1 MSDRFD
7 DDVPEEPVAAVRTSS
22 RSRALL
28 ITGLVLVLAFF
39 ALTTF
44 ATIYTD
50 RLWYRAEGYG
60 EVFTKLFWTRTS
72 LFLIFGLL
80 MALSVGVNMYLA
92 HRFRPFFRP
101 DSPEQAGLE
110 RYRDAVLPVRG
121 WLVAGVSVVIGLFA
135 GTAAAGEWRTYL
147 LWANRTSF
155 DRADSFFH
163 KDIGF
168 YVFELPWFH
177 YLVNFTMAALVISL
191 LAAATVHY
199 LYGGIRLQTPG
210 DRLTGAAQVQ
220 FSVLVGLFVLA
231 KAVDY
236 WLDRYDL
243 VSASGRL
250 IDGVTYTDDHAVLPA
265 KNILLGIAVICAV
278 LFFLNI
284 WRRTWTLPSVG
295 LALLVLSAILL
306 GLIWPGIVQ
315 AFQVRPTEP
324 DKEAPYIAANIAATR
339 MAYDVQDVEVKGF
352 TDESLGGTEDEGAV
366 LADTASVPL
375 VDPQLVH
382 QAFEQIQQVR
392 SYYSVADV
400 LDVDR
405 YNIDGTDRAL
415 VLGVRELDQNGIS
428 DDARNWSNLHTV
440 YTHGNGLI
448 AAFANQRPAD
458 DGTEG
463 TEIQWAEGQQA
474 NQNALSEAT
483 GGYESR
489 VYYGEHSPDYSIVG
503 KLAGAPDVE
512 LNLGGEADSSD
523 TTTYEGKGGVDV
535 GSTFRKLMY
544 AIKFGDPNFVLSER
558 VNSNS
563 KLLYIRN
570 PRERVQKVAPW
581 LTVDSDPYPAVVDG
595 HILWV
600 VDGYTTTDR
609 YPLAEKE
616 SIQTMTDDS
625 LTQANNLPIV
635 PTDQINYMRNA
646 VKATV
651 DAYDGT
657 VRLYAW
663 DEDDPMLKAWSSA
676 FPGTVLPKTDIPEE
690 LTDHLRYP
698 EDLFKVQRY
707 QFARYHVTDASAF
720 YNNSARWEVPPDP
733 EQRGKLQPP
742 YRMFVSDPDTGVDRF
757 AMTSVYVPYK
767 KNNLA
772 GFVSVDSDATSA
784 DYGKIQVLQLPNENT
799 PGPGNIANEMQS
811 DDRVTS
817 QLFSFTQ
824 GASQVL
830 YGNLLTLP
838 VTGGLMY
845 VQPVYVSR
853 TNSTASYPILRKVL
867 VSFGDQVG
875 IGDTLEEAILDVLGG
890 DTTPPDETGGDNN
903 PPDTGGGN
911 IPTRVR
917 NLLAQA
923 EQKFEQADQ
932 AFKDGKVGQ
941 WATLIEEGRQKIDQA
956 LAVLNEKTGTDEPTD
971 GPTSGSTDGPTDG
984 ATAEPSDGATSA
996 TDEPSP

>member
-7 DDVPEEPVAAVRTSS
+7 DDLPDEPAVAARPQS

-44 ATIYTD
+44 SSIYTD

-60 EVFTKLFWTRTS
+60 NVFSKLFWTRTS
-72 LFLIFGLL
+72 LFVVFGLL
-80 MALSVGVNMYLA
+80 MATAVGANMYLA

-121 WLVAGVSVVIGLFA
+121 WLLAGVSAVIGLFA

-147 LWANRTSF
+147 LWANRTDF
-155 DRADSFFH
+155 GRADLFFR

-168 YVFELPWFH
+168 YVFELPWLH
-177 YLVNFTMAALVISL
+177 YLVNFAMAALIISL

-220 FSVLVGLFVLA
+220 FSVLLGLFVLA
-231 KAVDY
+231 KAADY

-243 VSASGRL
+243 VSASGNL
-250 IDGVTYTDDHAVLPA
+250 IDGITYTDDHAVLPA

-295 LALLVLSAILL
+295 LALLVLSAVLL
-306 GLIWPGIVQ
+306 GMIWPGIVQ

-324 DKEAPYIAANIAATR
+324 DKEAPYINNNINSTR
-339 MAYDVQDVEVKGF
+339 EAYDLQDVEV
-352 TDESLGGTEDEGAV
+352 EPYAGGTGAGSDDEGAV
-366 LADTASVPL
+366 QADTASTPL

-392 SYYSVADV
+392 SYYSVSDV

-415 VLGVRELDQNGIS
+415 VLGVRELDQRGLP

-440 YTHGNGLI
+440 YTHGNGII

-458 DGTEG
+458 DGKEG
-463 TEIQWAEGQQA
+463 TEIQWAEGQQE

-489 VYYGEHSPDYSIVG
+489 VYYGEQSPDYSIVG
-503 KLAGAPDVE
+503 KVAGAADVE
-512 LNLGGEADSSD
+512 LDLGNESDSG
-523 TTTYEGKGGVDV
+523 TATTYSGKGGVAV
-535 GSTFRKLMY
+535 GSVFRKVLY
-544 AIKFGDPNFVLSER
+544 AVKFGDPNFLLSER
-558 VNSNS
+558 VNENS
-563 KLLYIRN
+563 KVLYIRN
-570 PRERVQKVAPW
+570 PRQRVQKVAPW
-581 LTVDSDPYPAVVDG
+581 LTVDSDAYPAVVDG
-595 HILWV
+595 RILWV

-616 SIQTMTDDS
+616 SIDTMTDDS
-625 LTQANNLPIV
+625 LTQENNLPIV

-657 VRLYAW
+657 VKLYAW
-663 DEDDPMLKAWSSA
+663 DESDPMLEVWRNA
-676 FPGTVLPKTDIPEE
+676 FPDTVLPREDMPEE
-690 LTDHLRYP
+690 LVSHLRYP

-707 QFARYHVTDASAF
+707 QFARYHVTDPGTF
-720 YNNSARWEVPPDP
+720 YQKDAWWEVPKDP
-733 EQRGKLQPP
+733 EQAGKLQPP
-742 YRMFVSDPDTGVDRF
+742 YRLFVQDPETGQDEF
-757 AMTSVYVPYK
+757 ALTSVYVPYR

-772 GFVSVDSDATSA
+772 AFVSVDSDATNP
-784 DYGKIQVLQLPNENT
+784 DTYGRIQVLQLPNENT

-811 DDRVTS
+811 DTEVTAK
-817 QLFSFTQ
+817 LLPLTQ
-824 GASQVL
+824 GSASVRP
-830 YGNLLTLP
+830 GNLLTIP

-845 VQPVYVSR
+845 VQPIYATRQLSD
-853 TNSTASYPILRKVL
+853 ASYPILRYVV
-867 VSFGDQVG
+867 VSYGDEVG
-875 IGDTLEEAILDVLGG
+875 IGETLAEAITDVLGG
-890 DTTPPDETGGDNN
+890 ETTTPPVDGNPDDN
-903 PPDTGGGN
+903 PPPDNGGGTS
-911 IPTRVR
+911 PARVR
-917 NLLAQA
+917 TLLAQA
-923 EQKFEQADQ
+923 EADFAAADR
-932 AFKDGKVGQ
+932 AFAAGRVGQ
-941 WATLIEEGRQKIDQA
+941 WANLMEQGRAKVDEAIRILEQRAQEPAAEPTDQP
-956 LAVLNEKTGTDEPTD
+956 TDEPT
-971 GPTSGSTDGPTDG
+971 GGASG
-984 ATAEPSDGATSA
+984 
-996 TDEPSP
+996 

>member
-1 MSDRFD
+1 
-7 DDVPEEPVAAVRTSS
+7 
-22 RSRALL
+22 
-28 ITGLVLVLAFF
+28 
-39 ALTTF
+39 
-44 ATIYTD
+44 
-50 RLWYRAEGYG
+50 
-60 EVFTKLFWTRTS
+60 
-72 LFLIFGLL
+72 
-80 MALSVGVNMYLA
+80 
-92 HRFRPFFRP
+92 
-101 DSPEQAGLE
+101 
-110 RYRDAVLPVRG
+110 
-121 WLVAGVSVVIGLFA
+121 
-135 GTAAAGEWRTYL
+135 
-147 LWANRTSF
+147 
-155 DRADSFFH
+155 
-163 KDIGF
+163 
-168 YVFELPWFH
+168 
-177 YLVNFTMAALVISL
+177 MAALVISL

-220 FSVLVGLFVLA
+220 FSVLLGLFVLV

-243 VSASGRL
+243 VSASGKL

-306 GLIWPGIVQ
+306 GMIWPGIVQ

-324 DKEAPYIAANIAATR
+324 DKEAEYIAANIAATR
-339 MAYDVQDVEVKGF
+339 MAYDVQDVQVEGF
-352 TDESLGGTEDEGAV
+352 TDESLGSTDDSGAI

-382 QAFEQIQQVR
+382 AAFEQIQQVR

-405 YNIDGTDRAL
+405 YDIDGTDRAL
-415 VLGVRELDQNGIS
+415 VLGVREMDQNGIS

-458 DGTEG
+458 DGSEG
-463 TEIQWAEGQQA
+463 IEIQWAEGQQA

-489 VYYGEHSPDYSIVG
+489 VYYGEESPDYSIVG
-503 KLAGAPDVE
+503 KTEGAADVE
-512 LNLGGEADSSD
+512 LDLGGESDSSD
-523 TTTYEGKGGVDV
+523 TTTYTGKGGVDV
-535 GSTFRKLMY
+535 GSTVRKLLY
-544 AIKFGDPNFVLSER
+544 AVKFGDPNFVLSER
-558 VNSNS
+558 VNTNS
-563 KLLYIRN
+563 KVLYIRN
-570 PRERVQKVAPW
+570 PRQRVQKVAPW

-595 HILWV
+595 RIQWI

-657 VRLYAW
+657 VKLYAW
-663 DEDDPMLKAWSSA
+663 DESDPMLEAWSSA
-676 FPGTVLPKTDIPEE
+676 FPGTVLPKTDIPPE

-720 YNNSARWEVPPDP
+720 YNNSARWEVPKDP
-733 EQRGKLQPP
+733 EQSGKLQPP
-742 YRMFVSDPDTGVDRF
+742 YRMFVQDPETGQDKF
-757 AMTSVYVPYK
+757 AMTSVYVPFR

-772 GFVSVDSDATSA
+772 SFVSVDSDATSE

-811 DDRVTS
+811 DTEVTQALLPLTQGGSSRVT
-817 QLFSFTQ
+817 
-824 GASQVL
+824 

-845 VQPVYVSR
+845 VQPIYATRQLSD
-853 TNSTASYPILRKVL
+853 ASYPILRYVT
-867 VSFGDQVG
+867 VSYGDRVG
-875 IGDTLEEAILDVLGG
+875 IGNTLERAIIDVLGG
-890 DTTPPDETGGDNN
+890 DVTPPTEEPGGTDN
-903 PPDTGGGN
+903 PPDSGDAE
-911 IPTRVR
+911 IPARVR
-917 NLLAQA
+917 TLLAQA
-923 EQKFEQADQ
+923 EQDFDDADA
-932 AFKDGKVGQ
+932 AFKAGKIGQ
-941 WATLIEEGRQKIDQA
+941 WATLIEQGREKVDEA
-956 LAVLNEKTGTDEPTD
+956 LQILNETNESGEPTDEPTAARRAARRR
-971 GPTSGSTDGPTDG
+971 
-984 ATAEPSDGATSA
+984 ATT
-996 TDEPSP
+996 TPSP

>member
-7 DDVPEEPVAAVRTSS
+7 DDVPEEPAAPVRTSS

-155 DRADSFFH
+155 GRADSFFK

-220 FSVLVGLFVLA
+220 FSVLLGLFVLV

-243 VSASGRL
+243 VSASGKL

-306 GLIWPGIVQ
+306 GMIWPGIVQ

-352 TDESLGGTEDEGAV
+352 TDESLGGTEDDAAV

-405 YNIDGTDRAL
+405 YDIDGTDRAL

-428 DDARNWSNLHTV
+428 DDSRNWSNLHTV

-474 NQNALSEAT
+474 TQNALSEAT

-503 KLAGAPDVE
+503 KVAGAPDVE

-558 VNSNS
+558 VNANS
-563 KLLYIRN
+563 KVLYIRN

-595 HILWV
+595 RILWV

-657 VRLYAW
+657 VKLYAW
-663 DEDDPMLKAWSSA
+663 DESDPMLKAWSSA
-676 FPGTVLPKTDIPEE
+676 FPGTVLPKTDIPAE

-707 QFARYHVTDASAF
+707 QFARYHVTDAGAF

-757 AMTSVYVPYK
+757 SMTSVYVPYK

-772 GFVSVDSDATSA
+772 AFVSVDSDASDPET
-784 DYGKIQVLQLPNENT
+784 YGRIQVLQLPNENT

-811 DDRVTS
+811 DDAVT
-817 QLFSFTQ
+817 QELFQFNQ

-875 IGDTLEEAILDVLGG
+875 IGDTLEEGILDVLGG
-890 DTTPPDETGGDNN
+890 DTTPPDEPGDGGTDN

-956 LAVLNEKTGTDEPTD
+956 LAVLDEKTGTDEPTD
-971 GPTSGSTDGPTDG
+971 EPTDG
-984 ATAEPSDGATSA
+984 TTTEPSDGASSDA

>member
-7 DDVPEEPVAAVRTSS
+7 DELHEEAAAPGRPQS

-44 ATIYTD
+44 SSIYTD

-60 EVFTKLFWTRTS
+60 NVFSKLFWTRTG
-72 LFLIFGLL
+72 LFLVFGLL
-80 MALSVGVNMYLA
+80 MAIAVGANMYLA

-121 WLVAGVSVVIGLFA
+121 WLLAGVSVVIGLFA
-135 GTAAAGEWRTYL
+135 GTAAAGEWRTYM
-147 LWANRTSF
+147 LWANRTDF
-155 DRADSFFH
+155 GRADLFFR

-168 YVFELPWFH
+168 YVFELPWMH
-177 YLVNFTMAALVISL
+177 YLVNFLMAVLIISL

-220 FSVLVGLFVLA
+220 FSVLLGLFVLV
-231 KAVDY
+231 KAADY

-243 VSASGRL
+243 VSNSGNL
-250 IDGVTYTDDHAVLPA
+250 IDGITYTDDHAVLPA
-265 KNILLGIAVICAV
+265 KNILLGISIICAV

-295 LALLVLSAILL
+295 LALLVLSAVLL
-306 GLIWPGIVQ
+306 GMIWPGIVQ

-324 DKEAPYIAANIAATR
+324 DKEAPYIANNIASTR
-339 MAYDVQDVEVKGF
+339 EAYDLQDVDVEEY
-352 TDESLGGTEDEGAV
+352 DGGTGAGSDDQEAV

-382 QAFEQIQQVR
+382 DAFEQIQQVR
-392 SYYSVADV
+392 SYYSVTDV

-415 VLGVRELDQNGIS
+415 VLGVRELDQRGLP

-440 YTHGNGLI
+440 YTHGNGII
-448 AAFANQRPAD
+448 AAFANQRPSD

-463 TEIQWAEGQQA
+463 TEVQWAEGQQES
-474 NQNALSEAT
+474 QNALSEAT

-489 VYYGEHSPDYSIVG
+489 VYYGEQSPDYSIVG
-503 KLAGAPDVE
+503 KVGGAADVE
-512 LNLGGEADSSD
+512 LNLGGESDSSES
-523 TTTYEGKGGVDV
+523 TTYDGSGGVEV
-535 GSTFRKLMY
+535 GSLFRKLLY
-544 AIKFGDPNFVLSER
+544 GVKFGDPNFLLSER
-558 VNSNS
+558 VNENS
-563 KLLYIRN
+563 KVLYIRN
-570 PRERVQKVAPW
+570 PRQRVQKVAPW
-581 LTVDSDPYPAVVDG
+581 LTVDSDAYPAVVNG
-595 HILWV
+595 RILWV

-616 SIQTMTDDS
+616 SIDTMTDDS
-625 LTQANNLPIV
+625 LSQANTLPIV

-663 DEDDPMLKAWSSA
+663 DESDPMLQVWRDA
-676 FPGTVLPKTDIPEE
+676 FPDTVLDREEMPEE
-690 LTDHLRYP
+690 LISHLRYP

-707 QFARYHVTDASAF
+707 QFAKYHVTDPGAF
-720 YNNSARWEVPPDP
+720 YQKNAWWEVPSDP
-733 EQRGKLQPP
+733 ERSGKLQPP
-742 YRMFVSDPDTGVDRF
+742 YRLFVQDPDTGVDNF
-757 AMTSVYVPYK
+757 ALTSVYVPYE

-772 GFVSVDSDATSA
+772 AFVSVDSDATSET
-784 DYGKIQVLQLPNENT
+784 YGRIKVLQLPNENT
-799 PGPGNIANEMQS
+799 PGPGNIANDMQS
-811 DDRVTS
+811 DPDVTQALLPLTQGSARVT
-817 QLFSFTQ
+817 
-824 GASQVL
+824 

-845 VQPVYVSR
+845 VQPIYATRQLSD
-853 TNSTASYPILRKVL
+853 ASYPILRYVT
-867 VSFGDQVG
+867 VSYGDRVG
-875 IGDTLEEAILDVLGG
+875 IGNTLERAIIDVLGG
-890 DTTPPDETGGDNN
+890 ETTPPVDGGEDN
-903 PPDTGGGN
+903 PPPDDTGN
-911 IPTRVR
+911 VPTRVR

-923 EQKFEQADQ
+923 EALFTDADE
-932 AFKDGKVGQ
+932 AFREGKVGQ
-941 WATLIEEGRQKIDQA
+941 WATLVEQGRAKVDQA
-956 LAVLNEKTGTDEPTD
+956 LLILNEQNNEEPDEGTPSEEPT
-971 GPTSGSTDGPTDG
+971 P
-984 ATAEPSDGATSA
+984 AE
-996 TDEPSP
+996 

>member
-1 MSDRFD
+1 
-7 DDVPEEPVAAVRTSS
+7 
-22 RSRALL
+22 
-28 ITGLVLVLAFF
+28 
-39 ALTTF
+39 
-44 ATIYTD
+44 
-50 RLWYRAEGYG
+50 
-60 EVFTKLFWTRTS
+60 
-72 LFLIFGLL
+72 
-80 MALSVGVNMYLA
+80 
-92 HRFRPFFRP
+92 
-101 DSPEQAGLE
+101 
-110 RYRDAVLPVRG
+110 
-121 WLVAGVSVVIGLFA
+121 
-135 GTAAAGEWRTYL
+135 
-147 LWANRTSF
+147 
-155 DRADSFFH
+155 
-163 KDIGF
+163 
-168 YVFELPWFH
+168 
-177 YLVNFTMAALVISL
+177 MAALVISL

-220 FSVLVGLFVLA
+220 FSVLLGLFVLV

-243 VSASGRL
+243 VSASGKL

-306 GLIWPGIVQ
+306 GMIWPGIVQ

-352 TDESLGGTEDEGAV
+352 TDQSLGGTEDDAAV

-405 YNIDGTDRAL
+405 YDIDGTDRAL

-428 DDARNWSNLHTV
+428 DDSRNWSNLHTV

-474 NQNALSEAT
+474 SQNALSEAT

-503 KLAGAPDVE
+503 KVAGAPDVE
-512 LNLGGEADSSD
+512 LNLGGETDSSD

-563 KLLYIRN
+563 KVLYIRN

-657 VRLYAW
+657 VKLYAW
-663 DEDDPMLKAWSSA
+663 DEYDPMLKAWSSA
-676 FPGTVLPKTDIPEE
+676 FPGTVLPKTDIPAE

-707 QFARYHVTDASAF
+707 QFARYHVTDAGAF

-772 GFVSVDSDATSA
+772 AFVSVDSDASDPETT
-784 DYGKIQVLQLPNENT
+784 GTIQVLQLPNENT

-811 DDRVTS
+811 DDAVT
-817 QLFSFTQ
+817 QELFQFNQ

-890 DTTPPDETGGDNN
+890 DTTHRSIPATAAPTTRRT
-903 PPDTGGGN
+903 PGGGN

-917 NLLAQA
+917 NLLAAGRA
-923 EQKFEQADQ
+923 EVRAGRPGVQ
-932 AFKDGKVGQ
+932 
-941 WATLIEEGRQKIDQA
+941 GRQGRPVGHPDRGGPA
-956 LAVLNEKTGTDEPTD
+956 EDRPGPRGPGREDRD
-971 GPTSGSTDGPTDG
+971 GRAHRRADRRGHHR
-984 ATAEPSDGATSA
+984 PSDGASSGA